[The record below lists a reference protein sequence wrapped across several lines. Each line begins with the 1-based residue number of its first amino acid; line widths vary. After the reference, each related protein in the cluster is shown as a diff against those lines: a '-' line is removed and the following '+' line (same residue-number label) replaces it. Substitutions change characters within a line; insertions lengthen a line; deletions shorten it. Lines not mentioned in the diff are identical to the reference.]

1 MNEVPALKIPFRS
14 VMFAVVLMILGMLA
28 AVYGARTDPQRTLPH
43 LLVSGFY
50 IVSLGVSAA
59 FFLATQRATGARWSA
74 ALRRVPEAF
83 MMVLPVASILMA
95 LLFLERQ
102 SLFSWSQPGAFNHLT
117 VPAGKVVYLRTPW
130 VLGRIIAVFSL
141 WTIFAWIFRRTSLAQ
156 DKKPELSLALHERL
170 TRYAVLFVP
179 VFAITFTMAA
189 YDWLI
194 SLDPSWFS
202 TMFAVY
208 VFIGVFVQGIAA
220 VTLAT
225 VQLKRHSALESVITE
240 KHLHDLGKMLLA
252 FATFWAYIWTCQYL
266 LIWYGNIPEEVTHYM
281 PRTNGPWLYLFAL
294 NFLANWVVPF
304 VVLLSAR
311 TKRNPRVLV
320 AICTL
325 LLLGHWLDLYLLVM
339 PNFSPA
345 GPEFGLKEL
354 AIAAGYAALAYLL
367 FIRSLARAPLTPLH
381 DPILAYEAQGHAHAL
396 SYGSYGVR
404 Q

>member
-1 MNEVPALKIPFRS
+1 MNDSPALKIPFRS
-14 VMFAVVLMILGMLA
+14 VMFAVVLVILGALA
-28 AVYGARTDPQRTLPH
+28 SMYGVRNDPQRTWPH
-43 LLVSGFY
+43 LLLNGFY

-74 ALRRVPEAF
+74 ALRRIPEAF
-83 MMVLPVASILMA
+83 MMVLPVAAILLA
-95 LLFLERQ
+95 LLFSARQ
-102 SLFSWSQPGAFNHLT
+102 NLFPWSHPGAFDQLT
-117 VPAGKVVYLRTPW
+117 TPAGKVFYLRTPW
-130 VLGRIIAVFSL
+130 VLGRIIGIFSL
-141 WTIFAWIFRRTSLAQ
+141 WTIFVLIFRRTSLAQ
-156 DKKPELSLALHERL
+156 DKMPERSLALHARL
-170 TRYAVLFVP
+170 TRYGVLFIP
-179 VFAITFTMAA
+179 IFAITFTLTA

-225 VQLKRHSALESVITE
+225 VQLKRRSALESVITE
-240 KHLHDLGKMLLA
+240 RHLHDLGKMLLA
-252 FATFWAYIWTCQYL
+252 FSTFWAYIWVCQYL
-266 LIWYGNIPEEVTHYM
+266 LIWYGNIPEEVTHYL

-294 NFLANWVVPF
+294 NLLANWVIPF

-311 TKRNPRVLV
+311 TKRNPKVLII
-320 AICTL
+320 ICTL

-345 GPEFGLKEL
+345 GPNLGLKEI
-354 AIAAGYAALAYLL
+354 AIAAGYLALAYLL
-367 FIRSLARAPLTPLH
+367 FIRSLARVPLTPLN
-381 DPILAYEAQGHAHAL
+381 DPILAYEAHGHANPL

>member
-1 MNEVPALKIPFRS
+1 MNDSPSLKIPFRS
-14 VMFAVVLMILGMLA
+14 VMFAVVLVILGAFASM
-28 AVYGARTDPQRTLPH
+28 YGVRNDPQRTWPH
-43 LLVSGFY
+43 LLLNGFY

-74 ALRRVPEAF
+74 ALRRIPEAF
-83 MMVLPVASILMA
+83 MMVLPVAAILLA
-95 LLFLERQ
+95 LLFSARQ
-102 SLFSWSQPGAFNHLT
+102 SLFPWSHPGAFDQLT
-117 VPAGKVVYLRTPW
+117 TPAGKVFYLRTPW
-130 VLGRIIAVFSL
+130 VLGRIIAIFSL
-141 WTIFAWIFRRTSLAQ
+141 WTIFVLIFRRTSLAQ
-156 DKKPELSLALHERL
+156 DKMPERSLALHARL
-170 TRYAVLFVP
+170 TRYGVLFIP
-179 VFAITFTMAA
+179 IFAITFTLTA

-225 VQLKRHSALESVITE
+225 VQLKRRSALESVITE
-240 KHLHDLGKMLLA
+240 RHLHDLGKMLLA
-252 FATFWAYIWTCQYL
+252 FTTFWAYIWVCQYL
-266 LIWYGNIPEEVTHYM
+266 LIWYGNIPEEVTHYL

-294 NFLANWVVPF
+294 NLLANWVIPF

-311 TKRNPRVLV
+311 TKRNPKVLIT
-320 AICTL
+320 ICTL

-339 PNFSPA
+339 PNFSPV
-345 GPEFGLKEL
+345 GPNLGLKEI
-354 AIAAGYAALAYLL
+354 AIAAGYLALAYLL
-367 FIRSLARAPLTPLH
+367 FIRSLARAPLTPLN
-381 DPILAYEAQGHAHAL
+381 DPILAYEAHGHANPL